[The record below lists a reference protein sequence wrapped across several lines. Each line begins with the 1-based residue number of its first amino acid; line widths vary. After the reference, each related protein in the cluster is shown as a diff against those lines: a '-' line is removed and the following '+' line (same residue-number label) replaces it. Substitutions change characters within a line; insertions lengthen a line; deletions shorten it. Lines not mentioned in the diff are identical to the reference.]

1 MCVFVNVCVCVC
13 VCLLLVQNY
22 ARRKNSPVLADS
34 AEMLF
39 VLLEG

>member
-1 MCVFVNVCVCVC
+1 MCACLCMCVCVC
-13 VCLLLVQNY
+13 VCLLLVQNC